1 MLEHVNLDFE
11 KRSREDWEQDNG
23 SRGKGRGWGGVGL
36 GVGLENTLQEILKDN
51 KIIIMNINYRID
63 Y

>member
-1 MLEHVNLDFE
+1 MAAGERV
-11 KRSREDWEQDNG
+11 G
-23 SRGKGRGWGGVGL
+23 GGGGVGL

-51 KIIIMNINYRID
+51 KKIIMNIDYRID

>member
-1 MLEHVNLDFE
+1 MAAGERV
-11 KRSREDWEQDNG
+11 G
-23 SRGKGRGWGGVGL
+23 GGGRVGL
-36 GVGLENTLQEILKDN
+36 GVGLENTLQEILKDI

>member
-23 SRGKGRGWGGVGL
+23 SRGKGSGVR
-36 GVGLENTLQEILKDN
+36 VGLENTVQEILKDN
-51 KIIIMNINYRID
+51 KIIIMNIDYRID

>member
-1 MLEHVNLDFE
+1 MAAGERV
-11 KRSREDWEQDNG
+11 G
-23 SRGKGRGWGGVGL
+23 GGGGGGVGL

-51 KIIIMNINYRID
+51 KIIIMNIDYRID